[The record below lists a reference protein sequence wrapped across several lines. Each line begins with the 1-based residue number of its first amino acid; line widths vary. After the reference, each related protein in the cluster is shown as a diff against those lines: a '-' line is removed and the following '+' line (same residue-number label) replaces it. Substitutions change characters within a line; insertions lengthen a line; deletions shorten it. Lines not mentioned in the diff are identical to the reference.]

1 MFGTTSEKLV
11 IAVLLVAALSAT
23 AVSVLVSVRG
33 GDSGF
38 FSSGDAGNQPKPPQL
53 PSMQLQ
59 QQFAGPLVGTAI
71 QRWRDP
77 IDGTIC
83 YIFLPMVVHHSAAP
97 AGYVQYGA
105 NSIGS
110 ITCLPGTAQAP
121 GAQQ

>member
-11 IAVLLVAALSAT
+11 IALLVVVAIAAT
-23 AVSVLVSVRG
+23 AVAVLLFSRG
-33 GDSGF
+33 GDSGL
-38 FSSGDAGNQPKPPQL
+38 FSSGEGSQQKPPQL
-53 PSMQLQ
+53 PPMQLQ

-83 YIFLPMVVHHSAAP
+83 YIFLPMVVHHTAAP
-97 AGYVQYGA
+97 SGYVQYGA

-121 GAQQ
+121 NGAQQ